1 MFDRRVSACPREAGA
16 ESSPRADAAHDRRPA
31 PPDAELLGLAATCRA
46 EAERW
51 ERLARQISLLPDR
64 AYFLSL
70 GQISLL
76 PDRAYFLSLA
86 SELRAKAAAL
96 EARAEGSD

>member
-1 MFDRRVSACPREAGA
+1 MSAAMFDRGASAWPREAGA
-16 ESSPRADAAHDRRPA
+16 ESSPHSDATGDREPD
-31 PPDAELLGLAATCRA
+31 PPDELLRLAATCRA

-51 ERLARQISLLPDR
+51 ERLA
-64 AYFLSL
+64 

-86 SELRAKAAAL
+86 AELRAKAAAL
-96 EARAEGSD
+96 EARAEGSN

>member
-70 GQISLL
+70 
-76 PDRAYFLSLA
+76 A
-86 SELRAKAAAL
+86 SELRANAAAL